1 MDDSDARLTELE
13 IKAGF
18 AEDLLDTLNRT
29 IYRQQ
34 RELDA
39 LRKELLE
46 LRRQVSVMSPSD
58 SGAPADELPPH
69 W

>member
-1 MDDSDARLTELE
+1 MSDEARITELE

-18 AEDLLDTLNRT
+18 AEDLLDTLNQT
-29 IYRQQ
+29 VYRQQ

-39 LRKELLE
+39 LRKELIE
-46 LRRQVSVMSPSD
+46 LRRQVSVMSPGD
-58 SGAPADELPPH
+58 RGAPADEVPPH